1 MRAGFQLADERGYA
15 GCSWQTR
22 ISNHGAQHLYDQ
34 LGVRETG
41 WIHYDRAGKD

>member
-1 MRAGFQLADERGYA
+1 MSAVMQAAVGK
-15 GCSWQTR
+15 
-22 ISNHGAQHLYDQ
+22 HGSAIMAAQHLYDE